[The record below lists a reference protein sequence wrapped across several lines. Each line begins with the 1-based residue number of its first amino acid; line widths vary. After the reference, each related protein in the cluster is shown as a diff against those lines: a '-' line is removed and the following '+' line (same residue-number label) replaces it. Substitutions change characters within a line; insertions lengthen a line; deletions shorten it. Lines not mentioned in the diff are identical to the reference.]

1 MSTVADLLVEIG
13 TEELPPTALRRMH
26 DAFRDALDAQLDE
39 NYLPHGACEAFATP
53 RRLAVLVREVPL
65 RQPDRDI
72 TRRGPALQAAFDDD
86 GRPTKPAEGFA
97 RSCGVSV
104 DELQR
109 LETDKGA
116 WLVWQTTES
125 GKACAELLP
134 GMVKQALKLL
144 PVPKRMRWGDNN
156 FEFVRPVHWVVLM
169 LGGDIVEGNIMGQ
182 DCGNETRGHRFHRNA
197 AIRIESPAGY
207 ADTLEHDGMV
217 LADMDRRRESIRA
230 QVTEAGRACGGRAVI
245 DEDLLDEVTALVEWP
260 VAITGSFDARFLEVP
275 AEALVSSMQDHQK
288 FFPVRTA
295 DGSLMPD
302 FITVANIASKDP
314 SQVQAGNERVIR
326 PRLEDAVFFWEQD
339 RKQTLASRAPQLD
352 RMTFQQKLGTL
363 GDKQRRIVVL
373 AKYLA
378 ETLDTDTQAAMRAAE
393 LCKCDL
399 LTNMVYEFPELQ
411 GIMGRYYALHDGE
424 DPAVAAALDEQYQPR
439 FAGDE
444 LPASATGQVLALAER
459 IDTLVGIF
467 AIGQPPTGDKDP
479 FALRRA
485 ALGVLR
491 IIIEQQLELDLY
503 ELLLTAAGQ
512 YDESLDAAACIDE
525 VFDFL
530 MGRLR
535 NWYTEKGR
543 PGTGREAG
551 PGHAGYDVHV
561 FEAVLARQPRRPL
574 DFDQRMQAVRAFHA
588 MPEAENLAAANKRIR
603 NILRKS
609 DTTIPD
615 TCSDDLLQESAEQ
628 TLAAAISEQAKSIQ
642 PLIEQRAYTD
652 ALRSLAGLQAPV
664 DRFFDDVMV
673 MAEDPALRDN
683 RLALLQRLAN
693 LFLQVAD
700 ISRLQ

>member
-13 TEELPPTALRRMH
+13 TEELPPNALRRMH
-26 DAFRDALDAQLDE
+26 DAFRDALDTRLDE
-39 NYLPHGACEAFATP
+39 HHLPHGVCEAYATP
-53 RRLAVLVREVPL
+53 RRLAVLVRDVPL
-65 RQPDRDI
+65 RQPDREVM
-72 TRRGPALQAAFDDD
+72 RRGPALQAAFDKD
-86 GRPTKPAEGFA
+86 GKPTRPAQGFA

-116 WLVWQTTES
+116 WLAWQTTEA
-125 GKACAELLP
+125 GKACEELLP
-134 GMVKQALKLL
+134 GIVEQALKLL
-144 PVPKRMRWGDNN
+144 PVPKRMRWGNYT

-169 LGGDIVEGNIMGQ
+169 LGNDIVEANIMGQ
-182 DCGNETRGHRFHRNA
+182 DCGNETRGHRFHRNER
-197 AIRIESPAGY
+197 IRIESPADY
-207 ADTLEHDGMV
+207 ADTLEHAGMV

-260 VAITGSFDARFLEVP
+260 VAITGSFDARFLDVP
-275 AEALVSSMQDHQK
+275 AEALVSSMQAHQK
-288 FFPVRTA
+288 FFPVRA
-295 DGSLMPD
+295 DDGSLMPD

-339 RKQTLASRAPQLD
+339 RKQTLASRTPQLD
-352 RMTFQQKLGTL
+352 RMTFQQQLGTL
-363 GDKQRRIVVL
+363 GDKQRRIALL
-373 AKYLA
+373 ARYLA
-378 ETLDTDTQAAMRAAE
+378 EILGLDTQTAVRAAE

-424 DPAVAAALDEQYQPR
+424 EPAVATALEEQYQPR
-439 FAGDE
+439 FAGDK

-491 IIIEQQLELDLY
+491 IIIELKLELDLR

-512 YDESLDAAACIDE
+512 FDESLAAAAGVDD

-535 NWYTEKGR
+535 NWYVD
-543 PGTGREAG
+543 
-551 PGHAGYDVHV
+551 AGYDVHV
-561 FEAVLARQPRRPL
+561 FEAVLARQPTRPL

-588 MPEAENLAAANKRIR
+588 MPEAGNLAAANKRIR

-609 DTTIPD
+609 DTVIPGAYAAA
-615 TCSDDLLQESAEQ
+615 LLQEPAEKS
-628 TLAAAISEQAKSIQ
+628 LAAAIEEQANHVQ
-642 PLIEQRAYTD
+642 PMIEQRAYTD

-673 MAEDPALRDN
+673 MADEPALRDN
-683 RLALLQRLAN
+683 RLALLQGLAN